1 MAGAIM
7 DKVWGLFGGVDQGE
21 TEEYDDDDVYEYDD
35 KTSNYDNEEDKGFFG
50 KKGKIVPIN
59 GQNQSVKM
67 VISQPTTFEQSEE
80 ICSLLK

>member
-21 TEEYDDDDVYEYDD
+21 TEEYDDEDVYEYDD
-35 KTSNYDNEEDKGFFG
+35 KGSNYDNEEDKGFFG

-59 GQNQSVKM
+59 GQNQSLKM
-67 VISQPTTFEQSEE
+67 VISQPTTFEQS
-80 ICSLLK
+80 